1 MAQVPAPMPV
11 RHSTTPAHAT
21 PAPSAAERCDLLL
34 EQWRGELR
42 LSERERAALGPE
54 LQALDRQLLALRQRR
69 LRLAVFGRV
78 GVGKSSLL
86 NALLG
91 EQRFATDVAHGCTR
105 SQERARWSVQVHGL
119 EAVELVDT
127 PGIDE
132 IAAHARQRL
141 AARVALGADLVLL
154 VLDGDLTTPEAE
166 ALDALLA
173 EGKPVLVVLNR
184 SDCWPEAERE
194 ALLAS
199 IRRRLPAA
207 ARPLQLLAVA
217 SAPRQAV
224 LLDDGRVRS
233 EPGPPQIAP
242 LRRALVQLLEEHG
255 ALLLGLNG
263 LRAADRFAQR
273 LHQWR
278 LRRGRSAA
286 QALIGRY
293 AALKAT
299 GVAANPL
306 LLLDLAGGLA
316 LDAALVTQLCQLYGL
331 ELGGGGARALLTR
344 LSAQNAL
351 LGGTQLGI
359 QLLLGGLRQVLL
371 LAAPLSGGLSLAPAA
386 PVALA
391 QAALAVHTTRLTGR
405 LAAAELLRGAERG
418 RLRPA
423 SLLRRLAGQDP
434 QVRAWLQQW
443 QGRPMPAGAAAPQLH
458 TLLP

>member
-1 MAQVPAPMPV
+1 MPV
-11 RHSTTPAHAT
+11 HQPPPTDAH
-21 PAPSAAERCDLLL
+21 PERPSGMPSAAQRCALLL
-34 EQWRGELR
+34 KPWRAELR
-42 LSERERAALGPE
+42 LSERERSALAPE
-54 LQALDRQLLALRQRR
+54 LRALDQQLQALAERR
-69 LRLAVFGRV
+69 LRVAVFGRV

-91 EQRFATDVAHGCTR
+91 QQRFATDVAHGCTR
-105 SQERARWSVQVHGL
+105 SQQRERWAVEVPGL
-119 EAVELVDT
+119 TTVELVDT

-166 ALDALLA
+166 ALEVLLA
-173 EGKPVLVVLNR
+173 EGKPVLVALNR
-184 SDCWPEAERE
+184 CDCWPEAELE
-194 ALLAS
+194 DLLAS
-199 IRRRLPAA
+199 IRRRLPSA

-224 LLDDGRVRS
+224 LLEDGRVRS
-233 EPGPPQIAP
+233 EPEPARIDP
-242 LRRALVQLLEEHG
+242 LRQALLQLLAEHG

-316 LDAALVTQLCQLYGL
+316 LDTALVAQLCQLYGL
-331 ELGGGGARALLTR
+331 ELGGGGARALLAR
-344 LSAQNAL
+344 LSTQNAL

-359 QLLLGGLRQVLL
+359 QLLLGGLRQLLL

-386 PVALA
+386 PVAVA

-423 SLLRRLAGQDP
+423 SLLRRLARQDP

-443 QGRPMPAGAAAPQLH
+443 QPRPQASGQLQA
-458 TLLP
+458 LLP

>member
-1 MAQVPAPMPV
+1 MPIAPP
-11 RHSTTPAHAT
+11 PLG
-21 PAPSAAERCDLLL
+21 APSSAERSELLL
-34 EQWRGELR
+34 RQWRAELR
-42 LSERERAALGPE
+42 LSDRERAALGPE
-54 LQALDRQLLALRQRR
+54 LKALDQQLRALAERR
-69 LRLAVFGRV
+69 LRVAVFGRV

-91 EQRFATDVAHGCTR
+91 RSVFATDVAHGCTR
-105 SQERARWSVQVHGL
+105 RQQREAWPVAVPGL
-119 EAVELVDT
+119 RGVELVDT

-141 AARVALGADLVLL
+141 AARVALSADLVLL

-166 ALDALLA
+166 ALEVLLA

-184 SDCWPEAERE
+184 CDCWPEAELE
-194 ALLAS
+194 GLVAS

-217 SAPRQAV
+217 SAPRRAV
-224 LLDDGRVRS
+224 LLEDGRVRS
-233 EPGPPQIAP
+233 EPQAPRIAP
-242 LRRALVQLLEEHG
+242 LRQALLQLLAEHG

-273 LHQWR
+273 LHQLR

-316 LDAALVTQLCQLYGL
+316 LDTALVAQLCQLYGL
-331 ELGGGGARALLTR
+331 ELGSGGARALLAR
-344 LSAQNAL
+344 LSTQNAL

-359 QLLLGGLRQVLL
+359 QLLLGGLRQLLL

-386 PVALA
+386 PVAVA

-423 SLLRRLAGQDP
+423 SLLRRLARQDP

-443 QGRPMPAGAAAPQLH
+443 QPRPEARAQLQA
-458 TLLP
+458 LLP